1 VNDGGRAKGRV
12 GRVSQWLTAITRA
25 VTPFWILVLMV
36 LFSCSAPPTGIPMLD
51 PVVVTSPLRLDG
63 AVVRG
68 ANKGWYLAGNS
79 GPEYEEP
86 VPVML
91 TSYCL
96 RGTTRRGRYVRPGII
111 AADPHFFPMARYVE
125 LYVGRKYY
133 GRFLVD
139 DTGRKI
145 KGNHIDVWLADCSQ
159 SLKFGVKRGVA
170 VLMPRMPEV
179 RQAGSAKP

>member
-1 VNDGGRAKGRV
+1 MKW
-12 GRVSQWLTAITRA
+12 VSALRYFALGAALLGCNSKPGEIHRHE
-25 VTPFWILVLMV
+25 
-36 LFSCSAPPTGIPMLD
+36 
-51 PVVVTSPLRLDG
+51 PVVVMSPIRLEG

-68 ANKGWYLAGNS
+68 AKTGWYLARNS
-79 GPEYEEP
+79 GPQYGDP
-86 VPVML
+86 VPVLL

-111 AADPHFFPMARYVE
+111 AADPRFFPMARYVE

-145 KGNHIDVWLADCSQ
+145 KGNHIDVWLPSCSDAR
-159 SLKFGVKRGVA
+159 KFGVKRGTA
-170 VLMPRMPEV
+170 VLMPRLPDV
-179 RQAGSAKP
+179 RQAGSVKP

>member
-1 VNDGGRAKGRV
+1 MAC
-12 GRVSQWLTAITRA
+12 T
-25 VTPFWILVLMV
+25 
-36 LFSCSAPPTGIPMLD
+36 SAPTGIPRHD
-51 PVVVTSPLRLDG
+51 PVVVTSPVRLEG

-68 ANKGWYLAGNS
+68 ARSGWYLAGNS
-79 GPEYEEP
+79 GPQYGEP

-111 AADPHFFPMARYVE
+111 AADPEFFPMARYVE

-145 KGNHIDVWLADCSQ
+145 RGNHIDVWLPSCVDARN
-159 SLKFGVKRGVA
+159 FGVRRGTA
-170 VLMPRMPEV
+170 VLMRGLPDI
-179 RQAGSAKP
+179 RQAGLAK